1 MSALYVYCMYSVKV
15 AWLHNQKGTLAVH
28 PAVIIHNDRISVSD
42 DNRSDYQFRVFL
54 VRACKSYIE
63 FQGTFSQSL
72 QVEISSRNVTHISNE
87 RVNGIRN

>member
-1 MSALYVYCMYSVKV
+1 MYSVKV

-54 VRACKSYIE
+54 VKACKSYIE
-63 FQGTFSQSL
+63 FKGTFSYSL
-72 QVEISSRNVTHISNE
+72 LTYRWKLAQEMLHRYLIPTVVE